1 MISQLSPMGSTHI
14 ISLVLAYA
22 GESGSSNCTVTV
34 LAQPKDETKHEA
46 HGIQFAGPCAELD
59 AKLPELLAQ
68 AATKVVALN
77 IDLAS
82 LDKQITDAKTA
93 RTAKLDAETAKP
105 AAATVASTPKG
116 KGKEAKPA
124 APTSTT
130 TMDDASEDSAAATPP
145 AKKPAASALVAAPG
159 PTQITLEELFP

>member
-46 HGIQFAGPCAELD
+46 LRIQFAGPCAELD

-93 RTAKLDAETAKP
+93 RTAKLDAEKAKP
-105 AAATVASTPKG
+105 AAATVASKP

-130 TMDDASEDSAAATPP
+130 TMDDASEDAAAATPP

-159 PTQITLEELFP
+159 PTPITLEELFP